1 MASDFYRSGSDV
13 ERVINP
19 IYTEDVFHTQ
29 LYSGTG
35 DLETINTG
43 FDLLGKGGLVILKN
57 KNESP

>member
-1 MASDFYRSGSDV
+1 MGIRLQIPQSFGDFYRSGSDV

-35 DLETINTG
+35 DLETII
-43 FDLLGKGGLVILKN
+43 LVLICLVKVD
-57 KNESP
+57 